1 MSRRRANPY
10 GPHRTRSAAAA
21 IAIALGLL
29 CSSAGAATSLDVKT
43 PGGLVIGS
51 RIIRVTSLA
60 DSGAGSLRAALDA
73 VGPRVVVFDVA
84 GYIELRSNLP
94 IDHGQVTIAGQ
105 TAPGPGI
112 VLRGASLKIHAS
124 DVVIQHLA
132 VYVGSTADPKRADN
146 RDGIT
151 IYGRPSRNNRV
162 ENVVL
167 RNVSVGWGVDENIGI
182 NGLVDG
188 VRIERSLIAEGLKY
202 GGSPKGLH
210 SYNLLVGNPVRTLLI
225 LGNVFA
231 ASNQRS
237 PRVTQGNI
245 VEFLNNF
252 IYGFGRKA
260 THIDSSKSMAGAARI
275 DVIGNLYRRSADSRC
290 RQWPVLISGNFFD
303 SEPPSQVHL
312 ADNLDDSPA
321 TSACRSP
328 NDEAANLSGRL
339 SATPLATVPSWRLV
353 PASSLY
359 PGILDLVGSYPAKR
373 NPIDARIIGGIRDG
387 TTRLIDNESDVGGWP
402 TIEAVSAPASLPLNG
417 LRITDAAGLS
427 AVATWLCER
436 DGEARGRR
444 GECE

>member
-1 MSRRRANPY
+1 MSRTRAA
-10 GPHRTRSAAAA
+10 TVAVAV
-21 IAIALGLL
+21 ALAFL
-29 CSSAGAATSLDVKT
+29 CSSAGAATLLDVKT
-43 PGGLVIGS
+43 PGGLVVGA

-60 DSGAGSLRAALDA
+60 DSGPGSLRAALDES
-73 VGPRVVVFDVA
+73 GPRVVVFDVA

-112 VLRGASLKIHAS
+112 ILRGASLKIHAS
-124 DVVIQHLA
+124 DVVIEHLA
-132 VYVGSTADPKRADN
+132 VYVGSTPDPKRADN

-151 IYGRPSRNNRV
+151 IYGRESRHNRV
-162 ENVVL
+162 ANVVL

-188 VRIERSLIAEGLKY
+188 VKIERSLIAEGLRF

-210 SYNLLVGNPVRTLLI
+210 SYNLLVGNPVRTLLV

-237 PRVTQGNI
+237 PRVTQGNV

-252 IYGFGRKA
+252 IYGFGKKA

-275 DVIGNLYRRSADSRC
+275 DVIGNLYRRSPDSRC
-290 RQWPVLISGNFFD
+290 RQRLVLISRNFFD

-312 ADNLDDSPA
+312 ADNVEDSPVA
-321 TSACRSP
+321 PECRSP
-328 NDEAANLSGRL
+328 DGAAAPDVADRL
-339 SATPLATVPSWRLV
+339 SAAPLATVPSWQIV
-353 PASSLY
+353 PAALLY
-359 PGILDLVGSYPAKR
+359 PGILDLVGSHPATR

-387 TTRLIDNESDVGGWP
+387 TIRLIDDESDVGGWP
-402 TIEAVSAPASLPLNG
+402 PIDEVSAPSVVPIKG
-417 LRITDAAGLS
+417 LRIDDVAELS
-427 AVATWLCER
+427 AIAKWLCER
-436 DGEARGRR
+436 DGEASGRR